1 MWKLIVALMNAGW
14 KGIFAVEQSPAAFKT
29 LRHNLVDN
37 SGHNK
42 RKPHFIWP
50 KTLDI
55 KPYDIKSFCRLQ
67 KELLKNLRSKIQLV
81 AGGPPCQGFSFAGKR
96 NDNDPRNQLFR
107 HHLQVVDILRPK
119 LVLMENVQGIDIV
132 FGGSKKKQIKR
143 RGRPRRSYALSRIK
157 DLLEKHG
164 YAVQQHVLKASNFGV
179 PQLRSRYFTLG
190 IRNDLLIQ
198 GNEPNLSK
206 IIDMIRID
214 FLRNHGLPVNCPV
227 TVSQAISD
235 LKIKG
240 KAIIDCE
247 DEDSPPDYKEIVY
260 KGPRSTYQKLM
271 HGELNGQP
279 LNSMRLV
286 NHRQSTIERF
296 QMILDTCRKGVGL
309 SIEDRVRLGIRKS
322 AITPLAPN
330 KPSHTL
336 TTLPDDLLHYVET
349 A

>member
-1 MWKLIVALMNAGW
+1 MTNSHVIIKMKPARLFNKQTKLFLNLPGAQCLIPLNFIDLFSGCGGLSLGLMNAGW
-14 KGIFAVEQSPAAFKT
+14 KGIFAVEQSPAAFET

-143 RGRPRRSYALSRIK
+143 RGRPRRSYPSRIK

-179 PQLRSRYFTLG
+179 CS
-190 IRNDLLIQ
+190 
-198 GNEPNLSK
+198 
-206 IIDMIRID
+206 
-214 FLRNHGLPVNCPV
+214 
-227 TVSQAISD
+227 
-235 LKIKG
+235 
-240 KAIIDCE
+240 
-247 DEDSPPDYKEIVY
+247 
-260 KGPRSTYQKLM
+260 
-271 HGELNGQP
+271 
-279 LNSMRLV
+279 
-286 NHRQSTIERF
+286 
-296 QMILDTCRKGVGL
+296 
-309 SIEDRVRLGIRKS
+309 
-322 AITPLAPN
+322 
-330 KPSHTL
+330 
-336 TTLPDDLLHYVET
+336 
-349 A
+349 